1 MADNIVLKTIL
12 QSEALQKYIL
22 DTSAYPREH
31 EQLKW
36 LRDATFKK
44 YGNRAELSVP
54 PDEGLFLSMLLKLMN
69 AKKTLEIGVFTGYS
83 LLTTALALP
92 HDGQIVA
99 IDPNREA
106 FEVGLPF
113 IQKAGVEHKINFIE
127 SDAISVLNEMLS
139 DEGKLKMEFDFVFV
153 DADKPNNINYHEQA
167 IKLVKVGGVIAYDN
181 TLYRGSVVNNE
192 EEVPERFR
200 ANQKPIIELNKHLA
214 SDPRIEIAQISI
226 GDGVTLCRR
235 IL

>member
-1 MADNIVLKTIL
+1 MGKAMADNIVLKTIL
-12 QSEALQKYIL
+12 KSEALQKYIL
-22 DTSAYPREH
+22 DTNAYPREH
-31 EQLKW
+31 EQLKR

-44 YGNRAELSVP
+44 YGDR
-54 PDEGLFLSMLLKLMN
+54 
-69 AKKTLEIGVFTGYS
+69 
-83 LLTTALALP
+83 
-92 HDGQIVA
+92 IVA

-106 FEVGLPF
+106 FKVGLPF
-113 IQKAGVEHKINFIE
+113 IQKAGVEHKINFIK

-153 DADKPNNINYHEQA
+153 DADKPNFINYHEQA

-181 TLYRGSVVNNE
+181 TLWRGSVVSKE

-235 IL
+235 VL

>member
-12 QSEALQKYIL
+12 KSEALQKYIL

-31 EQLKW
+31 EQLKR

-44 YGNRAELSVP
+44 YGDRAKLSVP

-69 AKKTLEIGVFTGYS
+69 AQKTLEIGVFTGYS

-106 FEVGLPF
+106 FEVGLL
-113 IQKAGVEHKINFIE
+113 VWST
-127 SDAISVLNEMLS
+127 SDK
-139 DEGKLKMEFDFVFV
+139 GKLKMEFDFVFV
-153 DADKPNNINYHEQA
+153 DADKPNDINYHEQA

-181 TLYRGSVVNNE
+181 TLYRGSVVSNE
-192 EEVPERFR
+192 EEVPKRFR

-214 SDPRIEIAQISI
+214 FDPRIEITQISV

-235 IL
+235 ILQIISYRIISYELD

>member
-1 MADNIVLKTIL
+1 MLKR
-12 QSEALQKYIL
+12 S
-22 DTSAYPREH
+22 
-31 EQLKW
+31 
-36 LRDATFKK
+36 
-44 YGNRAELSVP
+44 
-54 PDEGLFLSMLLKLMN
+54 N
-69 AKKTLEIGVFTGYS
+69 ASGSGDVMMCDSGRSRVNDGGRPTVTERRINDGESKTLEIGVFTGYS

-153 DADKPNNINYHEQA
+153 DADKPNFINYHEQA

-181 TLYRGSVVNNE
+181 TLWRGSVVSKE

-214 SDPRIEIAQISI
+214 SDPRIEIA
-226 GDGVTLCRR
+226 
-235 IL
+235 

>member
-1 MADNIVLKTIL
+1 MGKAMADNIVLKTIL
-12 QSEALQKYIL
+12 KSEALQKYIL
-22 DTSAYPREH
+22 DTNAYPREH
-31 EQLKW
+31 EQLKR

-44 YGNRAELSVP
+44 YGDR
-54 PDEGLFLSMLLKLMN
+54 
-69 AKKTLEIGVFTGYS
+69 
-83 LLTTALALP
+83 
-92 HDGQIVA
+92 IVA

-106 FEVGLPF
+106 FKVGLPF
-113 IQKAGVEHKINFIE
+113 IQKAGVEHKINFIK

-153 DADKPNNINYHEQA
+153 DADKPNFINYHEQA

-181 TLYRGSVVNNE
+181 TLWRGSFVSKE

-235 IL
+235 VL

>member
-1 MADNIVLKTIL
+1 MADIVLKTVL
-12 QSEALQKYIL
+12 KSEALQKYIL

-31 EQLKW
+31 EQLKR

-44 YGNRAELSVP
+44 YGHRAELSVP

-69 AKKTLEIGVFTGYS
+69 AKKTMEIGVFTGYS

-92 HDGQIVA
+92 HDGQ
-99 IDPNREA
+99 
-106 FEVGLPF
+106 
-113 IQKAGVEHKINFIE
+113 
-127 SDAISVLNEMLS
+127 
-139 DEGKLKMEFDFVFV
+139 EGKLKMEFDFVFV
-153 DADKPNNINYHEQA
+153 DADKPNYINYHEQA

-181 TLYRGSVVNNE
+181 TLYRGSVVSN

-235 IL
+235 ML

>member
-153 DADKPNNINYHEQA
+153 DGDKPNNINYHEQA

-214 SDPRIEIAQISI
+214 SDLRIEIAQISI